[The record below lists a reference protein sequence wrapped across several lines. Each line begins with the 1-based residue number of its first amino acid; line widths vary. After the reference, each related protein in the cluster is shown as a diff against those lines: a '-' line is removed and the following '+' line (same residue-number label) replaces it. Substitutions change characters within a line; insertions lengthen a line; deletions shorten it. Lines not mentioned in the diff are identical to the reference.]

1 MKELEVKVLNIDL
14 KEMESKLMSLG
25 ATLIDKELQVNTL
38 IDSKENFYSRQAR

>member
-25 ATLIDKELQVNTL
+25 ADRKSTL
-38 IDSKENFYSRQAR
+38 